1 MGEALCLVVR
11 VKQARY
17 GQHSDRVHSQLKR
30 KPGSLLSLSTVDLAL
45 VESSEGRAQQRQQRR
60 RRSRCRGLLRHTDC
74 YSGQVSG
81 GREAVV
87 GAALPI
93 VVAGWLL
100 SGVRWN

>member
-1 MGEALCLVVR
+1 MELRSDAHAITVSCNHKKLVLRNPSSLCLV
-11 VKQARY
+11 Q
-17 GQHSDRVHSQLKR
+17 SSQ
-30 KPGSLLSLSTVDLAL
+30 
-45 VESSEGRAQQRQQRR
+45 GRGQQRQQRR

-100 SGVRWN
+100 SGVRLN